1 MVTFGERRNGCSFPD
16 EENVDL
22 YVLSDCLS
30 EVAEACASWIARR
43 CDKTGI
49 EITRFG
55 SLSGEDRI
63 MEVLDEASGS
73 DAVVLHCFLSGEF
86 RRLVNKTC
94 LHRGIDQYDAFSP
107 VLSGVE
113 QAAGKG
119 AKEDRALLHPM
130 DSEYFRRV
138 RAVEYT
144 IAADDGGNPSILKEA
159 DVVIVGISRTG
170 KSPLCMYLA
179 HRGVMAANV
188 PLVPG
193 IEPPPQLFRIHPS
206 RIVGLIRSPG
216 SLGEIRTRRMS
227 MMGLAPEES
236 AYVRSEEILR
246 EIEYASG
253 IMEHLGIVVFDVT
266 RRAIEETAHEIL
278 ALLAG
283 AKERHSFHGG
293 AK

>member
-1 MVTFGERRNGCSFPD
+1 MVTFGERWNGRSFPD

-30 EVAEACASWIARR
+30 DVAEACASWITRR
-43 CDKTGI
+43 FDKTGI

-55 SLSGEDRI
+55 SLSGEDKI
-63 MEVLDEASGS
+63 LEVLDEASRS

-86 RRLVNKTC
+86 RRLVNEPC
-94 LHRGIDQYDAFSP
+94 LRRGIDRYDAFSP
-107 VLSGVE
+107 VLTTLE
-113 QAAGKG
+113 QTAGKG
-119 AKEDRALLHPM
+119 AKEDRGLLHPM
-130 DSEYFRRV
+130 DNEYFRRV

-193 IEPPPQLFRIHPS
+193 IEPPPQLFRIPPS

-236 AYVRSEEILR
+236 NYVRSEEILR

>member
-1 MVTFGERRNGCSFPD
+1 MYLNDGENL
-16 EENVDL
+16 DL
-22 YVLSDCLS
+22 FVLSDCLP
-30 EVAEACASWIARR
+30 EVAEACASWITRR
-43 CDKTGI
+43 FGKTGI

-55 SLSGEDRI
+55 SLSTESQIIDA
-63 MEVLDEASGS
+63 LDEASRIG
-73 DAVVLHCFLSGEF
+73 AVVLHCFLSVDNRSLVSERCRRCGIGE
-86 RRLVNKTC
+86 
-94 LHRGIDQYDAFSP
+94 YDAFSP
-107 VLSGVE
+107 MLSGLE
-113 QAAGKG
+113 MMAGQR

-130 DSEYFRRV
+130 DREYFRRV

-159 DVVIVGISRTG
+159 DVVVVGISRTG

-179 HRGVMAANV
+179 HRGVLAANV

-193 IEPPPQLFRIHPS
+193 IEPPPQLFRIPPA
-206 RIVGLIRSPG
+206 RIVGLIRSPD
-216 SLGEIRTRRMS
+216 SLGGIRTRRMS

-236 AYVRSEEILR
+236 LYVRSEEIMR

-266 RRAIEETAHEIL
+266 KRAIEETAHEIL

-283 AKERHSFHGG
+283 ATERHSFHGG